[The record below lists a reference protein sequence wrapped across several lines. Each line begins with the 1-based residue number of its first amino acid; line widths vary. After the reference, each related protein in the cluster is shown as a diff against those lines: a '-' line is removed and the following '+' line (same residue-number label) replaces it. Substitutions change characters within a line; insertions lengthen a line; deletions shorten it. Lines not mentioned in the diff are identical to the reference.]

1 MSKYIVSVDPYAE
14 VPKSADRSER
24 LRRIRS
30 AGFTLIE
37 MLIVV
42 AIVAILASIAIA
54 SYSKQ
59 VVKGNRV
66 AAEGCM
72 SQVANY
78 MERYYTTYMRYDQAG
93 SGATATANTIPQLD
107 CMTTAQT
114 GNNYGYKLSAVS
126 TTGYQIQATP
136 IGAQKTRDTVCGDL
150 TLDQAGTRGPTTAGC
165 W

>member
-93 SGATATANTIPQLD
+93 SSATATANTIPQLD

-114 GNNYGYKLSAVS
+114 GNNYGYKLSALS

-136 IGAQKTRDTVCGDL
+136 IGAQKTRDTVCGNL